1 MSAANCQRRRAWAI
15 LLFLGALAAA
25 GAGAFAHDPVS
36 EPPFQGAADAPIT
49 LVQYGDYQC
58 AFCALFNR
66 EVKPLI
72 AERFIETGAVR
83 FEFRHFPWIGAASRR
98 AAHAAYCAHAQGS
111 FWPYHDYLYGPGGG
125 ALSSEELIAVAE
137 LLELD
142 VDAFA
147 HCLDDPAFAQ
157 RVEEEFRAARHARI
171 LTTPTFVVNGER
183 LIAGARPYEFW
194 EELFTRL
201 LAELEGAAP

>member
-72 AERFIETGAVR
+72 AERFIEAGAVR

-125 ALSSEELIAVAE
+125 ALSSEELIAAAE

-171 LTTPTFVVNGER
+171 LTTPTFVVNDER